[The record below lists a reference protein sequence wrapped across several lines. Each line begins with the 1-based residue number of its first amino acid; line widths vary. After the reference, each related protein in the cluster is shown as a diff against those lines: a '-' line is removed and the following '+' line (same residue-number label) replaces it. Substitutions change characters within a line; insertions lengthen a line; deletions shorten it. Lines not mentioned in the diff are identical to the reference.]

1 MAIDNN
7 NNSDDIQKKS
17 VEEIAREQEKSR
29 LSAYI
34 YTKFSDAESSRR
46 TEEDRWLE
54 SYHNY
59 RGQYF
64 KNVKQV

>member
-29 LSAYI
+29 LSANVRNYLQ
-34 YTKFSDAESSRR
+34 SSGEQACRKH
-46 TEEDRWLE
+46 T
-54 SYHNY
+54 
-59 RGQYF
+59 
-64 KNVKQV
+64 

>member
-29 LSAYI
+29 PQSLAC
-34 YTKFSDAESSRR
+34 
-46 TEEDRWLE
+46 LE
-54 SYHNY
+54 NP
-59 RGQYF
+59 
-64 KNVKQV
+64 